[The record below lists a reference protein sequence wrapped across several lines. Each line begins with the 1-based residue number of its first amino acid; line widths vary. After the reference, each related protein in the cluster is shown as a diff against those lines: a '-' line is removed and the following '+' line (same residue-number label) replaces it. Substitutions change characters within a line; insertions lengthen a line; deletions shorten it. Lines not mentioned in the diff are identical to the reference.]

1 MQTGPQRN
9 GPTPR
14 RPVANQ
20 ILSPDSLSS
29 RGKELSHGTLAS
41 ALRRRGGL
49 CPSWPQAPP
58 GRNVARKSSWLG
70 VAKPDFRAL
79 ALLGER

>member
-1 MQTGPQRN
+1 
-9 GPTPR
+9 
-14 RPVANQ
+14 VA
-20 ILSPDSLSS
+20 
-29 RGKELSHGTLAS
+29 AS
-41 ALRRRGGL
+41 A
-49 CPSWPQAPP
+49 P